1 MNTPEPRS
9 ILFLGLLLVAAL
21 FSVYISSGGET
32 DDIKKSRPELSLAY
46 YLYDA
51 ELTGTGADGQI
62 LFQVWARTAAQSPDD
77 SGIDMDDVRMIYG
90 PPTALPWELTA
101 NAGRIPKDASVIE
114 LRGDVLAISAAVDR
128 TTTIIRTQRLDIDP
142 ATRQASTASRVQLE
156 FGGRIVNATGMEANF
171 ETNDLKLLSNVSGKF
186 LP

>member
-9 ILFLGLLLVAAL
+9 ILSLGLLLLAAL
-21 FSVYISSGGET
+21 ISVYMASGGGS
-32 DDIKKSRPELSLAY
+32 DDRKKSRPELSLAY
-46 YLYDA
+46 YLKDA
-51 ELTGTGADGQI
+51 ELTGTGANGQM
-62 LFQVWARTAAQSPDD
+62 LFQVWTRTAAQSPDD
-77 SGIDMDDVRMIYG
+77 SGIDMNDVRMIYG

-101 NAGRIPKDASVIE
+101 NAGRIPKDVSVIE
-114 LRGDVLAISAAVDR
+114 LRGNVVAVSAAENK

-142 ATRQASTASRVQLE
+142 ETRQASTLSRVQLE
-156 FGGRIVNATGMEANF
+156 FDGRIVNATGMEANF